1 MAVTSQ
7 FVKYPN
13 LGLVEIADGSLAEN
27 NLYDGSN
34 AVDLFTAGSARSAK
48 TAEAVGATE
57 GARVERIIVISQGQ
71 INSCIVRIFI
81 ENAAGTIKRL
91 FREIAIAANTTA
103 SSSVAGSIATSD
115 ITGGLP
121 LGPGD
126 KLKATVSV
134 LAVGQKVNVIAVG
147 GDF

>member
-13 LGLVEIADGSLAEN
+13 LGMAQIADAEAAEN

-34 AVDLFTAGSARSAK
+34 SALLFTAGSARSAK
-48 TAEAVGATE
+48 TGEAATATE
-57 GARVERIIVISQGQ
+57 GARVERIVVLSQGQ
-71 INSCIVRIFI
+71 INACVVRIFI
-81 ENAAGTIKRL
+81 ENAAGTVVRM
-91 FREIAIAANTTA
+91 FREIPIAANTTA
-103 SSSVAGSIATSD
+103 SATAAGAVSTSD

-121 LGPGD
+121 LAPGD

-134 LAVGQKVNVIAVG
+134 LAAGQKINVIAVG